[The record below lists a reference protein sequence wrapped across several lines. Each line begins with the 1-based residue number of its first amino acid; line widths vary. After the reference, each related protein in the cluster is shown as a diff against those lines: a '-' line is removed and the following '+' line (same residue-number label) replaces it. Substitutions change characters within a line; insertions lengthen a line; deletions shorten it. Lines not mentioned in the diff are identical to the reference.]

1 MAIFNG
7 NRVFSQKKE
16 LSDPIVPVPKSVK
29 ESLNV
34 DTIYQ
39 SGMFKLEAKKSQ
51 ALYDRCYVFEDINY
65 VNQNRAEQKKIL
77 QNYMLFLNSS
87 DVHFKICMINQF
99 QDVDEFFAMLRSERN
114 KDQYPEIVEGI
125 HRWQEDHL

>member
-16 LSDPIVPVPKSVK
+16 LSDPIVLVPKSVK

-77 QNYMLFLNSS
+77 QNYGCSF
-87 DVHFKICMINQF
+87 
-99 QDVDEFFAMLRSERN
+99 
-114 KDQYPEIVEGI
+114 
-125 HRWQEDHL
+125 

>member
-51 ALYDRCYVFEDINY
+51 ALYDVFEFY
-65 VNQNRAEQKKIL
+65 GCS
-77 QNYMLFLNSS
+77 F
-87 DVHFKICMINQF
+87 
-99 QDVDEFFAMLRSERN
+99 
-114 KDQYPEIVEGI
+114 
-125 HRWQEDHL
+125 

>member
-16 LSDPIVPVPKSVK
+16 LSDPIVLVPKSVK

-51 ALYDRCYVFEDINY
+51 ALYDRC
-65 VNQNRAEQKKIL
+65 
-77 QNYMLFLNSS
+77 
-87 DVHFKICMINQF
+87 
-99 QDVDEFFAMLRSERN
+99 
-114 KDQYPEIVEGI
+114 
-125 HRWQEDHL
+125 